1 MQTPHIRYLTGMAS
15 VLVTFWFATDVALA
29 CACCSNTASRYV
41 AVEKLGEQR
50 RGEIERMTFAEEAF
64 VAEGAGDHP
73 IEIQNLGTKLPLTVT
88 QTKTEIVFS
97 FRDQSGRAA
106 ALTLAVPDA
115 ISIFEVDPRG
125 DTRDNGLGPSLYKE
139 WQLTMSAN
147 GSGAFRPLVEA
158 GQKVTLILH
167 GRGHGCTEAMHFTDW
182 TLLVRGP
189 AGKFTLYGALTSAF
203 R

>member
-1 MQTPHIRYLTGMAS
+1 MAPHIRYLTGMVSA
-15 VLVTFWFATDVALA
+15 LVAFWFAIDTALA
-29 CACCSNTASRYV
+29 CACCSNRASRYV
-41 AVEKLGEQR
+41 EVEKLSESR
-50 RGEIERMTFAEEAF
+50 RGEIERMTFAREAF

-73 IEIQNLGTKLPLTVT
+73 VGIQNLGTKLPLAVAQT
-88 QTKTEIVFS
+88 QKEIVFS
-97 FRDQSGRAA
+97 FRDQAGRAA
-106 ALTLAVPDA
+106 ALTLAIPDT

-125 DTRDNGLGPSLYKE
+125 DTKDNGLGPSLYKE
-139 WQLTMSAN
+139 WQLTASAS
-147 GSGAFRPLVEA
+147 GSGALRPLVGT

-189 AGKFTLYGALTSAF
+189 AGEFTLYGALTSAF

>member
-1 MQTPHIRYLTGMAS
+1 MTPHIRYLAGIAS
-15 VLVTFWFATDVALA
+15 VLVTFWFAIDTALA
-29 CACCSNTASRYV
+29 CACCSNRASRYV
-41 AVEKLGEQR
+41 EVEKLSESR
-50 RGEIERMTFAEEAF
+50 RGEIERMTFAQEAF
-64 VAEGAGDHP
+64 LAEGAGDHP
-73 IEIQNLGTKLPLTVT
+73 VEIQDLGTKLPLAVA
-88 QTKTEIVFS
+88 QTKREIVFS
-97 FRDQSGRAA
+97 FRDQAGRAA
-106 ALTLAVPDA
+106 VLTLAIPDT

-139 WQLTMSAN
+139 WQLTASAS
-147 GSGAFRPLVEA
+147 GSGAFRSLVGT

-189 AGKFTLYGALTSAF
+189 AGEFTLYGALTSAF